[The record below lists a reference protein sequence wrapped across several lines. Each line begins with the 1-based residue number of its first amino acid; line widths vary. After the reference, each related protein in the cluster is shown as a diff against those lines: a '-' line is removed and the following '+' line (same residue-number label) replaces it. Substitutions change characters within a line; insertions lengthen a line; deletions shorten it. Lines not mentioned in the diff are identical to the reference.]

1 MKLWIASREC
11 AEISEAGGV
20 KNVTYSLCKEFSLLK
35 HSVTLFIPSYKCTS
49 FDYIQDFQPDFLAT
63 EVALCNSNQ
72 KITYSKGIFKE
83 GNFNVIFVNHPSF
96 AEKEG
101 IYTYTANEQNQNPEH
116 IKGHGHTDSLFLDIL
131 FQKAVAQYYK
141 IIFEQ
146 KNKSQ
151 LPDIVHCQDAST
163 ACIPSLVKNSSAS
176 VVANTKTRFFVTI
189 HNAGPAYHHS
199 FNNIDE
205 AQWYTNLPRIILEK
219 AQNNGKIE
227 PFLLA
232 KESGAILTTVSE
244 EYAKELIDPHNYAST
259 EGLSSIF
266 NERNIQITGITN
278 GIDADRY
285 NPEDTN
291 VSLLPFSYSPKNGK
305 LEGKIENRK
314 YFLEQIKKASE
325 SSSNSSL
332 FDDIKIFGELN
343 DSLKD
348 CENLIYIA
356 YHGRITTQKGIA
368 VLNQSIPAILNNFE
382 NVRFI
387 IAGQGELS
395 LENELIN
402 LSEKHKGKVLYLN
415 GYNKACVR
423 LSTAI
428 CDFIVL
434 PSYFEP
440 CGLED
445 FIGQIFGTLPIAHK
459 TGGLNKIKNNKTGF
473 LYSQNTQ
480 LSLIAKLSEV
490 VAIKMYNPKLIN
502 KMIKTAATTVEN
514 EYSWKKVIKKKYL
527 KLFEKK

>member
-20 KNVTYSLCKEFSLLK
+20 KNVTYSLCKEFSILK
-35 HSVTLFIPSYKCTS
+35 HSVTLFIPLYKCTS
-49 FDYIQDFQPDFLAT
+49 FDYIQDFQPDFLTT

-116 IKGHGHTDSLFLDIL
+116 LKGHGHTDSLFLDVL

-141 IIFEQ
+141 ITFEQ
-146 KNKSQ
+146 NNKSQ

-163 ACIPSLVKNSSAS
+163 ACIPSFIKNERA
-176 VVANTKTRFFVTI
+176 ANAANCKTNFFVTI

-199 FNNIDE
+199 FDNIDE
-205 AQWYTNLPRIILEK
+205 AQWYTNLPKIILEK
-219 AQNNGKIE
+219 SLNNGKVE

-232 KESGAILTTVSE
+232 NESGAVLTTVSE
-244 EYAKELIDPHNYAST
+244 EYAKELTDPHNYTST

-266 NERNIQITGITN
+266 HERNIQIIGITN
-278 GIDADRY
+278 GIDSDRY
-285 NPEDTN
+285 NPEDTS
-291 VSLLPFSYSPKNGK
+291 VSLLPFSYSPKTGK
-305 LEGKIENRK
+305 LEGKMENRK
-314 YFLEQIKKASE
+314 YFLEQIKKAPA
-325 SSSNSSL
+325 SSL

-343 DSLKD
+343 DSLQE

-368 VLNQSIPAILNNFE
+368 VLIQSIPTILNNFE
-382 NVRFI
+382 NVRFV

-402 LSEKHKGKVLYLN
+402 LSDKLKGKVLYLN

-423 LSTAI
+423 LSTSI
-428 CDFIVL
+428 CDFIIL

-480 LSLIAKLSEV
+480 LSLISKISEV
-490 VAIKMYNPKLIN
+490 VAIKMYNPKYID

-514 EYSWKKVIKKKYL
+514 EYSWKKVIKNKYE
-527 KLFEKK
+527 KLFKKI

>member
-11 AEISEAGGV
+11 AEIAEAGGV

-35 HSVTLFIPSYKCTS
+35 HSVTLFIPLYKCTS
-49 FDYIQDFQPDFLAT
+49 FKYIQNFEENFFTT
-63 EVALCNSNQ
+63 EIFLCNSNQ
-72 KITYSKGIFKE
+72 KISFSKATFSD

-101 IYTYTANEQNQNPEH
+101 IYTYTINEQNQNPEH
-116 IKGHGHTDSLFLDIL
+116 VKGQGHKDSLFLDVL
-131 FQKAVAQYYK
+131 FQKAVSKYYEYLYK
-141 IIFEQ
+141 NNQ
-146 KNKSQ
+146 KSK
-151 LPDIVHCQDAST
+151 LPDVIHCQDAST
-163 ACIPSLVKNSSAS
+163 GCIPSLIQNAINDQLK
-176 VVANTKTRFFVTI
+176 TKYFVTI
-189 HNAGPAYHHS
+189 HNAGPAYHHY
-199 FNNIDE
+199 FDNIDE
-205 AQWYTNLPRIILEK
+205 AAWYTNLPFSLLEK
-219 AQNNGKIE
+219 AQNNRKIE

-232 KESGAILTTVSE
+232 NESGATLTTVSE
-244 EYAKELIDPHNYAST
+244 DYAKELVDPHNYVST

-266 NERNIQITGITN
+266 YERMIHIEGITN

-291 VSLLPFSYSPKNGK
+291 VSLLPFAYSPKNGQ
-305 LEGKIENRK
+305 LQGKFECRK
-314 YFLEQIKKASE
+314 FFLQELQNQNKKDLFSE
-325 SSSNSSL
+325 IN
-332 FDDIKIFGELN
+332 IFGSIQEQN
-343 DSLKD
+343 EPEKSKD
-348 CENLIYIA
+348 YIYIA
-356 YHGRITTQKGIA
+356 YHGRITSQKGIS
-368 VLNQSIPAILNNFE
+368 VLIQTIPTIINNFS
-382 NVRFI
+382 NVRFV
-387 IAGQGELS
+387 IAGQGQVEL
-395 LENELIN
+395 ERELID
-402 LSEKHKGKVLYLN
+402 LSEKYCGKVLYLN

-423 LSTAI
+423 LATAV

-514 EYSWKKVIKKKYL
+514 EYSWKKVIKNKYL

>member
-11 AEISEAGGV
+11 AEIAEAGGV

-35 HSVTLFIPSYKCTS
+35 HSVTLFIPLYKCTS
-49 FDYIQDFQPDFLAT
+49 FNLIQDFQEDFLTT
-63 EVALCNSNQ
+63 EVNLCNSNQ
-72 KITYSKGIFKE
+72 KISYSKGIFKD
-83 GNFNVIFVNHPSF
+83 GNFNVIFINHPSF

-101 IYTYTANEQNQNPEH
+101 IYTYTENEQNQNPEH
-116 IKGHGHTDSLFLDIL
+116 IKGHGHCDSLFLDIL
-131 FQKAVAQYYK
+131 FQKAITQYYK

-151 LPDIVHCQDAST
+151 LPDIIHCQDAST
-163 ACIPSLVKNSSAS
+163 ACIPSLIKIECA
-176 VVANTKTRFFVTI
+176 ANAVNLKTRFFVTI

-199 FNNIDE
+199 FSNIDE

-219 AQNNGKIE
+219 SLNNGKVE

-232 KESGAILTTVSE
+232 NESGAVLTTVSE
-244 EYAKELIDPHNYAST
+244 EYAKELINPHNYAST

-266 NERNIQITGITN
+266 NERNIQIIGITN

-285 NPEDTN
+285 NPEDTSI
-291 VSLLPFSYSPKNGK
+291 SLLPFSYSPQKGDLK
-305 LEGKIENRK
+305 GKIENRK
-314 YFLEQIKKASE
+314 YFLAQVKNTPE
-325 SSSNSSL
+325 SSL
-332 FDDIKIFGELN
+332 FDGIKIFGELN
-343 DSLKD
+343 DSLQE
-348 CENLIYIA
+348 CENLIYVA

-368 VLNQSIPAILNNFE
+368 VLNQSIPTILNNFE
-382 NVRFI
+382 NVRFV

-395 LENELIN
+395 LESELIE
-402 LSEKHKGKVLYLN
+402 LSKNYKGKVLYLN

-423 LSTAI
+423 LATAI

-459 TGGLNKIKNNKTGF
+459 TGGLNKIVNNKTGF

-480 LSLIAKLSEV
+480 LSLISKLSEV
-490 VAIKMYNPKLIN
+490 IAIKMYNSKVID
-502 KMIKTAATTVEN
+502 KMIKTAATTVKN
-514 EYSWKKVIKKKYL
+514 DYSWKKVIKDKYL
-527 KLFEKK
+527 KLLKKI